1 MLLLRGSAR
10 RECRLL
16 SNATSSELP
25 GPREANSSTSDAF
38 QKREKANEDWAI
50 RQREKE
56 KLLALKAK
64 LAEQQAHLKQ
74 LSDHMYVLA
83 SNRPV

>member
-1 MLLLRGSAR
+1 MLPMAR
-10 RECRLL
+10 QRKRRLHIYEDQSRALINVLTL
-16 SNATSSELP
+16 S
-25 GPREANSSTSDAF
+25 SDAF
-38 QKREKANEDWAI
+38 QKREKANEDYTI

-74 LSDHMYVLA
+74 LSDHMYVFL
-83 SNRPV
+83 VE

>member
-1 MLLLRGSAR
+1 MSGKLTRSK
-10 RECRLL
+10 
-16 SNATSSELP
+16 P
-25 GPREANSSTSDAF
+25 SDAF

-64 LAEQQAHLKQ
+64 VAEQQAHLKE
-74 LSDHMYVLA
+74 LADHMYVPPPWP
-83 SNRPV
+83 SNRLICVCLPRSMLTILLAQ

>member
-1 MLLLRGSAR
+1 MRG
-10 RECRLL
+10 LQYYIL
-16 SNATSSELP
+16 STKLTQQFKP
-25 GPREANSSTSDAF
+25 SDAF

-64 LAEQQAHLKQ
+64 VAEQQAHLKE
-74 LSDHMYVLA
+74 LADHMYVP
-83 SNRPV
+83 RPPGHPTDLFVYACPAVC

>member
-1 MLLLRGSAR
+1 MVQQ
-10 RECRLL
+10 
-16 SNATSSELP
+16 
-25 GPREANSSTSDAF
+25 ANNSISDAF
-38 QKREKANEDWAI
+38 QKREKASEDWAI

-83 SNRPV
+83 SKRLV